1 MRSILFGAVVAGLWA
16 SAAVAQTS
24 DPSSFVLQ
32 GSVAGVCSAVS
43 NTDPLTLPSMA
54 AGAENG
60 ASIVYVC
67 NAPAGFTRTISSQNN
82 GRMFRQSTSGGAGN
96 EVAYSVRHSSFGT
109 PGLGIVAGTSLGTP
123 VVTNHV
129 GALALVTGVNE
140 TLTATL
146 PTPMPPLFA
155 GQYRDVITVSV
166 SPNP

>member
-1 MRSILFGAVVAGLWA
+1 MFFGTVIAGLFA
-16 SAAVAQTS
+16 GAAAAQTS

-32 GSVAGVCSAVS
+32 GSVAGVCTATS

-60 ASIVYVC
+60 ASIIYTC
-67 NAPAGFTRTISSQNN
+67 NAPAGFSRTISSQNN
-82 GRMFRQSTSGGAGN
+82 GRMLRQSTSGGAGN
-96 EVAYSVRHSSFGT
+96 EVAYTIRHSSFGT
-109 PGLGIVAGTSLGTP
+109 PGLGLASGTSLGTP
-123 VVTNHV
+123 VVTSHA

-146 PTPMPPLFA
+146 PTPMPALFA
-155 GQYRDVITVSV
+155 GQYQDVITVSV